1 MSPILVL
8 LSICVSNLP
17 FLPRPKVQCP
27 GMQLPATATHNRIY
41 HIYSTYTIHSCSIMA
56 GGYCCVQ
63 TALLA
68 LSESNPSEKKKN
80 SLGGDTIN
88 DPGSRDFPACTA
100 IFGIR
105 FPEREPR
112 LVLPE
117 WEKLLGCYC
126 LQEKVLYLTQSKSN
140 QTLNWLSHFK
150 EISFK
155 STKKLALLQTCMPLI
170 PQTQKN
176 RSQRTKCVKSLG
188 VWDI

>member
-27 GMQLPATATHNRIY
+27 GMQLPATATHNRMY
-41 HIYSTYTIHSCSIMA
+41 HIYSTYTIHSCSIMT

-68 LSESNPSEKKKN
+68 LSESNPSENKKN
-80 SLGGDTIN
+80 SLGGDSIK
-88 DPGSRDFPACTA
+88 DSESRDFPACTA

-112 LVLPE
+112 LVFT
-117 WEKLLGCYC
+117 WMRDITWMLL
-126 LQEKVLYLTQSKSN
+126 LTGKGFVPNTIQVKSN
-140 QTLNWLSHFK
+140 SKLTITL
-150 EISFK
+150 
-155 STKKLALLQTCMPLI
+155 
-170 PQTQKN
+170 
-176 RSQRTKCVKSLG
+176 
-188 VWDI
+188 

>member
-1 MSPILVL
+1 MLLKHAVVCCLRLWLCCWGNRLDNNIRNLRHVTDPCVTQYLCFQLAFSAQAQSPMPRNAAP
-8 LSICVSNLP
+8 SNCNT
-17 FLPRPKVQCP
+17 Q
-27 GMQLPATATHNRIY
+27 AHNRIN

-112 LVLPE
+112 LVFTWMRE
-117 WEKLLGCYC
+117 ITWMLL
-126 LQEKVLYLTQSKSN
+126 LTGKGFVSNTIQVKSN
-140 QTLNWLSHFK
+140 SKFTNTF
-150 EISFK
+150 
-155 STKKLALLQTCMPLI
+155 
-170 PQTQKN
+170 
-176 RSQRTKCVKSLG
+176 
-188 VWDI
+188 

>member
-27 GMQLPATATHNRIY
+27 GMQLPATATHNRID

-112 LVLPE
+112 LVFTWMRE
-117 WEKLLGCYC
+117 ITWMLL
-126 LQEKVLYLTQSKSN
+126 LTGKGFVFNTIQVKSN
-140 QTLNWLSHFK
+140 SKLTITL
-150 EISFK
+150 
-155 STKKLALLQTCMPLI
+155 
-170 PQTQKN
+170 
-176 RSQRTKCVKSLG
+176 
-188 VWDI
+188 